1 MLRGRSD
8 GGWAMPRFLLPWGPH
23 QGTSEPRSP
32 AQWISR
38 QRLLRRAG
46 LVGSLGLPDCRIGGQ
61 GPGRAT
67 GCTWGLVERQEHSL
81 RGLRLRDHSSI
92 EGPADV
98 DVLAFQ

>member
-1 MLRGRSD
+1 MG
-8 GGWAMPRFLLPWGPH
+8 A
-23 QGTSEPRSP
+23 
-32 AQWISR
+32 
-38 QRLLRRAG
+38 
-46 LVGSLGLPDCRIGGQ
+46 LGLPDCRIGGQ

-81 RGLRLRDHSSI
+81 SGLRLRDHSSI